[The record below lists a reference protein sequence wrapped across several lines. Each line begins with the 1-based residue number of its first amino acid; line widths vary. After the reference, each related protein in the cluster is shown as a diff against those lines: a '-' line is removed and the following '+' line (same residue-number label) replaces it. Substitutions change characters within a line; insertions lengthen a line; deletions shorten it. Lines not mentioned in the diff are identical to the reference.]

1 MDGSRESASGSARE
15 GRRHPIFARF
25 FDRLSRATE
34 HELGIHRDRLL
45 AGLSGRVLE
54 VGAGNG
60 VNFGHYPPTVETVV
74 AVEPEPFMR
83 DKARHAA
90 TSTRVAVRL
99 VDGVASRLPF
109 ESSSF
114 DAVVAS
120 LVLCSVPELAT
131 ALSEIRRVL
140 KDAGE
145 LRFLEHVRADQPAKA
160 RLQIMLDRSRIW
172 PLLGGGCHCSRQTM
186 DAIAAAGFRVTE
198 FESLPFG
205 PSWWI
210 TNPHVRGA
218 ARAP

>member
-1 MDGSRESASGSARE
+1 MDGSRESASRSARE

-34 HELGIHRDRLL
+34 HEVSSHRDRLL

-60 VNFGHYPPTVETVV
+60 VNFGHYPPTVEKVV
-74 AVEPEPFMR
+74 ALEPEPFMR

-90 TSTRVAVRL
+90 TNAGVTVQII
-99 VDGVASRLPF
+99 DGAASRLPF

-114 DAVVAS
+114 DAAVAS

-131 ALSEIRRVL
+131 ALSEVRRVL
-140 KDAGE
+140 KDGGE
-145 LRFLEHVRADQPAKA
+145 LRFMEHVRADQPAKA

-186 DAIAAAGFRVTE
+186 EAIAAAGFRVTE

-218 ARAP
+218 ARWP